1 MTPQPHDLRLVPND
15 ESLPYFVVGGRY
27 SDTTFTSLTNG
38 DPTEGPFD
46 SYEEAVEVWRVA
58 SMQHVDEAFVRYLV
72 VQAATPE
79 DAQTHAEESQDHPTT
94 RIA

>member
-15 ESLPYFVVGGRY
+15 ENLPYFVVGGRY
-27 SDTTFTSLTNG
+27 SDTTFANLLAA
-38 DPTEGPFD
+38 DPTVGPLATYD
-46 SYEEAVEVWRVA
+46 EAVEVWRAA

-72 VQAATPE
+72 VQAASPE
-79 DAQTHAEESQDHPTT
+79 DAQTHAEESQDRPAT

>member
-15 ESLPYFVVGGRY
+15 ENLPYFVIGGRY
-27 SDTTFTSLTNG
+27 SDTTFTSLTTAEA
-38 DPTEGPFD
+38 TEGPFD
-46 SYEEAVEVWRVA
+46 SYDEAVEVWRAA

-72 VQAATPE
+72 VQAASAQ
-79 DAQTHAEESQDHPTT
+79 DAQTHAEESQDRPAT

>member
-15 ESLPYFVVGGRY
+15 ENLPYFVIGGRY
-27 SDTTFTSLTNG
+27 SDTTFTSLITA

-46 SYEEAVEVWRVA
+46 RYEDAVEVWRTA

-72 VQAATPE
+72 VQAATSK
-79 DAQTHAEESQDHPTT
+79 DAQSHAEESQHRPNT